1 MFYII
6 KCFLC
11 HVGHKKTD
19 PWKRNEQVIYHVRT
33 VSCLLAQRLET
44 GKKLAG
50 QRGLNKKQD
59 CHMVISDSLIPW
71 ESVFV
76 MVGQR

>member
-1 MFYII
+1 M
-6 KCFLC
+6 FLC
-11 HVGHKKTD
+11 YVGHKKTD
-19 PWKRNEQVIYHVRT
+19 PWKRNEQVI
-33 VSCLLAQRLET
+33 SCQLAQRLET

-59 CHMVISDSLIPW
+59 CHIVISDSLIPW